1 MVCLTTYD
9 SSETRSLRT
18 WLHALDSRGG
28 VGGGGVVVTGLNL
41 GWEHAGLAPW
51 SEAVVV
57 NGACRCTAAVRE
69 R

>member
-28 VGGGGVVVTGLNL
+28 VGVGGCGYGFESR
-41 GWEHAGLAPW
+41 WEHAGLAPW